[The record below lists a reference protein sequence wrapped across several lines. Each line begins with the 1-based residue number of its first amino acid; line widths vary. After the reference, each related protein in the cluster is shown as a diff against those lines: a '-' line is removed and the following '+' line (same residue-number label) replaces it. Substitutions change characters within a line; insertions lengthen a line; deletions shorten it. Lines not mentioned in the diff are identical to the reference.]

1 MNWETWGPSIIVLS
15 IGLVLGLVMVIR
27 SRGVVRTD
35 STVDAWARKDSL
47 VDQLRALRADKNK
60 LDPHLWEAK
69 WIHLLDEAAAALR
82 EAEQAEVQPPP
93 ETPKHIATDNAMGRR
108 LLWGLAITVF
118 FIGLGATLQMATQDR
133 TQGGTMTGGAIVGG
147 IPLADTIKKLEEEA
161 TADPTAIEPRN
172 QLAHIAIQRGEMSDA
187 MKWMDQARALD
198 GEHPEVRTH
207 LAILQISIGMAE
219 RAKGELAAALESNP
233 ALSEALLWSGLIE
246 LRLGNREAA
255 IPPLE
260 SALENA
266 SNREERMMASS
277 ALSEARK
284 PPPTLKLKGQLTL
297 GNDVS
302 PPAGGILFI
311 MVRRTAEGAGPPV
324 AAVRLDPRG
333 IPGGFSITDRDMM
346 MGGAW
351 PEQVWVD
358 ARVDTDGNPTTKQSS
373 DLTTARL
380 GPFSA
385 GTEDIVLTLG
395 GGDQTEEPAAPSS
408 PRIQGSIDYKEG
420 VQAGDT
426 GAVFIIVRRSEATSG
441 PPVAALRLKPSDVP
455 GAFAVGDQNIMM
467 GGPWPDQVWV
477 QARADMDGNA
487 MTRDD
492 ADISSPLIGPIRAG
506 TMDIVLTLGDETAQ

>member
-1 MNWETWGPSIIVLS
+1 MNWSTWGPSIIVLS
-15 IGLVLGLVMVIR
+15 IGIAIGLVMVIR
-27 SRGVVRTD
+27 SRGAIRRD
-35 STVDAWARKDSL
+35 PTVNAWARKDSL
-47 VDQLRALRADKNK
+47 VDQLRALRADKMK
-60 LDPHLWEAK
+60 IDPHHWEAK
-69 WIHLLDEAAAALR
+69 WILLLDEAAAALR
-82 EAEQAEVQPPP
+82 DAEQAEI
-93 ETPKHIATDNAMGRR
+93 TPLPDTPDRPTANNAMGRR

-172 QLAHIAIQRGEMSDA
+172 QLAHIAIQRGEMSEA

-207 LAILQISIGMAE
+207 LAILQVSIGMTE
-219 RAKGELAAALESNP
+219 RAKTELAAALKSNP
-233 ALSEALLWSGLIE
+233 TLSEALLWSGLID

-255 IPPLE
+255 IPLLE

-284 PPPTLKLKGQLTL
+284 PPPTTKLTGQLTL
-297 GNDVS
+297 GEGVS
-302 PPAGGILFI
+302 APADGILFI

-324 AAVRLDPRG
+324 AAVRLNPRG
-333 IPGGFSITDRDMM
+333 IPGGFTITDRDMM

-358 ARVDTDGNPTTKQSS
+358 ARVDTDGNPTTKQST
-373 DLTTARL
+373 DLTTERF
-380 GPFSA
+380 GPFSPGA
-385 GTEDIVLTLG
+385 ENIVLTLSG
-395 GGDQTEEPAAPSS
+395 GSQAEEVPTTGDA
-408 PRIQGSIDYKEG
+408 RIQGSIAYTDG
-420 VQAGDT
+420 VPATQS
-426 GAVFIIVRRSEATSG
+426 GAVFIIVRRSAAAAG

-455 GAFAVGDQNIMM
+455 GSFSVGDQNIMM

-477 QARADMDGNA
+477 QARADVDGNA

-492 ADISSPLIGPIRAG
+492 ADISSPLVGPILAG
-506 TMDIVLTLGDETAQ
+506 TTDIVLTLGDKTAH